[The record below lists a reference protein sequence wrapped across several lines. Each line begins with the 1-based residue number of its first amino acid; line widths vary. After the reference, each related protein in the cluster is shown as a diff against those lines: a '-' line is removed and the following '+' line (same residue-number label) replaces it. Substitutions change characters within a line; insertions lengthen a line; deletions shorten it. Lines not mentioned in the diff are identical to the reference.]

1 MRRRSSVSGS
11 CWPFRSPSP
20 RRQLIL
26 FSVGGALLF
35 LLAAAL
41 QVHAQDANPPPPPPD
56 ASAPQ
61 APPAPGQSDIRAV
74 RVSDVKGQVQVFQNG
89 QLAFPQAEPN
99 MPAVEGMRF
108 VTGENGRL
116 EIQFEDGSVARLA
129 PNSSLRLAELRRNAD
144 GTTVTRIDAL
154 TGLSYY
160 ELLATPN
167 QVSVT
172 FDGAEISPSDNT
184 TFRIALDPVPNQ
196 LAVMQGVVNIDDGGG
211 VSLDVHPGHTFQID
225 PAQQG
230 SFSVADSIQPNTW
243 DQWNAHRDQV
253 LAELANSGSPGTV
266 DSGDAAWNDLNAY
279 GNWYN
284 VPGYGASWA
293 PSGVG
298 SSWDPFGSG
307 YWGYYPS
314 FGYTWISG
322 YPWGWYPYHCGMWN
336 YVGSWGWLW
345 MPSGCG
351 WNGYGATGWY
361 PVVTVIHP
369 PHGYHPPF
377 RPRHGPGLRHRPIPL
392 IPVNRGHGSGPQP
405 IRIGHQG
412 PRPLPRPLPWD
423 GRTIMPVAPGTHVV
437 PGRLFG
443 SHPSPAG
450 HPPGFGPLP
459 VHINRGPQTAGHPGN
474 IQVPRPAPSHPMP
487 HAGRRI
493 VTPRPQVHPLPAPRT
508 RASHP
513 APHFT
518 APRPAPRIATPH
530 PEPRSAP
537 PHPAPHFGGH
547 PAPGHPLG
555 GHPHS

>member
-26 FSVGGALLF
+26 FSVGVALLF
-35 LLAAAL
+35 SLAAAL
-41 QVHAQDANPPPPPPD
+41 QVRAQDANPPPPPPD

-74 RVSDVKGQVQVFQNG
+74 RISDVKGQVQVFQNG

-293 PSGVG
+293 PYGSAPHGIPSAPATGATIHPSAIPGSPAIPGAGIPTTAACGITSAAGVG
-298 SSWDPFGSG
+298 
-307 YWGYYPS
+307 
-314 FGYTWISG
+314 
-322 YPWGWYPYHCGMWN
+322 CGCPPDAAGM
-336 YVGSWGWLW
+336 
-345 MPSGCG
+345 
-351 WNGYGATGWY
+351 ATG
-361 PVVTVIHP
+361 PLA
-369 PHGYHPPF
+369 G
-377 RPRHGPGLRHRPIPL
+377 IP
-392 IPVNRGHGSGPQP
+392 SS
-405 IRIGHQG
+405 
-412 PRPLPRPLPWD
+412 PLF
-423 GRTIMPVAPGTHVV
+423 I
-437 PGRLFG
+437 
-443 SHPSPAG
+443 
-450 HPPGFGPLP
+450 
-459 VHINRGPQTAGHPGN
+459 
-474 IQVPRPAPSHPMP
+474 
-487 HAGRRI
+487 
-493 VTPRPQVHPLPAPRT
+493 PRT
-508 RASHP
+508 DTTRHSVRATVRGCVTGPS
-513 APHFT
+513 
-518 APRPAPRIATPH
+518 
-530 PEPRSAP
+530 RSSP
-537 PHPAPHFGGH
+537 
-547 PAPGHPLG
+547 
-555 GHPHS
+555 